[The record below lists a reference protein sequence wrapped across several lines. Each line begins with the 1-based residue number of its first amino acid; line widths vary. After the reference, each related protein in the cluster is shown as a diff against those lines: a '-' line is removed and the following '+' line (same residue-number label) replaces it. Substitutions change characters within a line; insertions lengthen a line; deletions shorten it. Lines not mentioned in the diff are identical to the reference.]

1 MQEKNKR
8 REPCCAMGTCP
19 CCPCCI
25 CICTKE
31 LKKSLS
37 KEARELLLMELA

>member
-1 MQEKNKR
+1 MKEKTERK
-8 REPCCAMGTCP
+8 EPCCNFGKCP

-31 LKKSLS
+31 LKKTLS
-37 KEARELLLMELA
+37 PEARKLLIQELS